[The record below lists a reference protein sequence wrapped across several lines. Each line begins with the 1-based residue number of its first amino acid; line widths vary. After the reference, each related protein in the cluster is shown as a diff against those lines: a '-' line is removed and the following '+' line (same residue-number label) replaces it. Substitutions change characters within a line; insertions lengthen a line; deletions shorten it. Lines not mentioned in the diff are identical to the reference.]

1 VLRTAE
7 HNFGPFETNERPG
20 EAFLDALR
28 DDLNTPVALAEFNRV
43 AKELARAD
51 NAEDARKAA
60 GELLADAAVLGLLQ
74 ASPDEWFGAG
84 TEDPE
89 SAEIEALIE
98 KRIQARADRDFAAAD
113 SIRDQLT
120 AMGVVLEDAGGVTRW
135 RRKDT

>member
-1 VLRTAE
+1 MLRTAE
-7 HNFGPFETNERPG
+7 QAYGPFEADDRPG
-20 EAFLDALR
+20 DALLEALG
-28 DDLNTPVALAEFNRV
+28 DDLNTPVALAEFNRT

-51 NAEDARKAA
+51 NPEDARKAA

-74 ASPDEWFGAG
+74 TPPNEWFGAG

-135 RRKDT
+135 RRKDA